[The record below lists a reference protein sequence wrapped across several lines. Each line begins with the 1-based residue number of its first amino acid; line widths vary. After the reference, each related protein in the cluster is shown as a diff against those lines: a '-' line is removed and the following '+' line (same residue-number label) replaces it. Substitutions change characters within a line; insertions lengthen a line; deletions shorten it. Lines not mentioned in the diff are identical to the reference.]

1 MLMKLAVFNTHS
13 YDKAFF
19 TEANEQCG
27 LSISYFEPRLTAET
41 AKLAENYPA
50 VCAFVNDV
58 IDEEVIEQL
67 AKGGTRLIALR
78 AAGYNNVDLAAAK
91 QHGITVANVPA
102 YSPESV
108 AEYTVGLML
117 TLNRKIHR
125 AYNRVKEN
133 NFALNGFIGFDF
145 HNCTV
150 GVIGT
155 GRIGTAVVKI
165 LSGMGCKIL
174 AHDIVE
180 SNDCIDVGVNYVGLS
195 ELLAESDVITLHCP
209 MTEDNY
215 HIIDEQ
221 AIKTMKEGVMLINTS
236 RGGLIDTE
244 AVIEGL
250 KSGKISN
257 LGLDVYENEK
267 PMLYDDHSNELLL
280 DDVLGRLLTFP
291 NVLITGHQGF
301 FTKDALSSIA
311 STTLFNAKCFYE
323 GIASGNEL

>member
-1 MLMKLAVFNTHS
+1 MSMKLAVFNTHS

-19 TEANEQCG
+19 EQANNGFG
-27 LSISYFEPRLTAET
+27 LDISFFEPRLTVET
-41 AKLAENYPA
+41 VKLAEKYPA

-58 IDEEVIEQL
+58 VDREVIEQL
-67 AKGGTRLIALR
+67 AKGDTKLIALR
-78 AAGYNNVDLAAAK
+78 SAGYNNVDLAAAK
-91 QHGITVANVPA
+91 QYDINVANVPA

-108 AEYTVGLML
+108 AEYTVGMML

-125 AYNRVKEN
+125 AYNRVKES

-145 HNCTV
+145 HNRTV

-165 LSGMGCKIL
+165 MHGMGCRVL
-174 AHDIVE
+174 AYDPVQNE
-180 SNDCIDVGVNYVGLS
+180 ACLELGVNYVGLP

-215 HIIDEQ
+215 HIIDEK
-221 AIKTMKEGVMLINTS
+221 AVKAMKDGVMLLNTS
-236 RGGLIDTE
+236 RGGLIDTD
-244 AVIEGL
+244 AVIAGL

-267 PMLYDDHSNELLL
+267 PLLYDDHSNELLL

-301 FTKDALSSIA
+301 FTEDALSAIA
-311 STTLFNAKCFYE
+311 STTLYNVKCFYE
-323 GIASGNEL
+323 NKTSGNEL